1 MISFDA
7 ENGIHCTYSVFND
20 DNPVNAPMAIDVI
33 LFSYRFLTKKGNC
46 TIPSNNV
53 FNWCLDIYQTSLQVL
68 PEINDFDG
76 RVVLGEYYIEDME

>member
-53 FNWCLDIYQTSLQVL
+53 FN
-68 PEINDFDG
+68 
-76 RVVLGEYYIEDME
+76 